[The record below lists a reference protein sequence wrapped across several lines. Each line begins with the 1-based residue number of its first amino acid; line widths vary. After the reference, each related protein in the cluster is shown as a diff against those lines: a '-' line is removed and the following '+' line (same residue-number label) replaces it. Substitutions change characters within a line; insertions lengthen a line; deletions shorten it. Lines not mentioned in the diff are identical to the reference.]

1 MQETY
6 GEPSS
11 RTEESSQSSDQDEN
25 RDQVRSRGESHF
37 EPICRPKL
45 DNYSRSISQATSQ
58 SSHSLRRVYSLSD
71 GYTHPAVDN
80 DRLHEPEEDEKAEE
94 VSAAPGME
102 YIVKWD
108 GPTDPSNPR
117 NMRLGRKWVV
127 VLVLAVGS
135 VCVTC
140 TSSLYTMTYAQIMEE
155 FNCSRIVAT
164 LGLSLFIFGL
174 GVGPLVLAPLSEFYG
189 RRIIYVTSFTFFL
202 IWLVPCA
209 VAQNIET
216 MLVARFFTGISGSAF
231 LSVAGGTV
239 GDMFA
244 RHELAAPMM
253 IYTASPFIGPELGPL
268 LGGFI
273 CQYTSWRWAF
283 YMLLI
288 WAASILIAIAL
299 LVPETYHPVLFRRKA
314 IKIRRE
320 TGDKR
325 WKAPIETLDRSVG
338 QIVLR
343 SIYRPMLLLT
353 MEPMCLSLCIFSAI
367 LLGILYLFF
376 GAFHLVFST
385 LYGFT
390 LSQIGLSFIGLFVGM
405 IFAIM
410 SDPFWR
416 KNYARLVQKREA
428 KVGKLDQYEPEWR
441 LPPAIAGA
449 PIVSI
454 GIFIFAWTIF
464 RDVHWIAPIIGSAV
478 FGLGTI
484 LVYSGIFTFLV
495 DAYPLYAA
503 SALAANSFLRSS
515 FGAAFPLFGIQMY
528 NRLGFNW
535 ASTLLAFLT
544 VAMAPFPYIFFR
556 YGKRIRKRSRFAN
569 STHC

>member
-1 MQETY
+1 MQENY
-6 GEPSS
+6 GDPSS
-11 RTEESSQSSDQDEN
+11 RTEESSQPSDQDEN
-25 RDQVRSRGESHF
+25 RGQVRSRSESHF

-45 DNYSRSISQATSQ
+45 DKDSRSTSQATSR
-58 SSHSLRRVYSLSD
+58 SSRSLRRVYSLSD

-94 VSAAPGME
+94 VSAAPGMG

-108 GPTDPSNPR
+108 GPADPANPR
-117 NMRLGRKWVV
+117 NMRLGRKWVI

-155 FNCSRIVAT
+155 FHCSQIVAT

-189 RRIIYVTSFTFFL
+189 RRIIYVASFTFFL

-216 MLVARFFTGISGSAF
+216 MLVARFFTGVSGSAF

-244 RHELAAPMM
+244 RDELAAPMM

-268 LGGFI
+268 
-273 CQYTSWRWAF
+273 RWAF

-288 WAASILIAIAL
+288 WAASVLIAIAM

-314 IKIRRE
+314 VKLRRE
-320 TGDKR
+320 TGDER
-325 WKAPIETLDRSVG
+325 WRAPIEMSDRSVG
-338 QIVLR
+338 QTVLR
-343 SIYRPMLLLT
+343 SIYRPMMLLT
-353 MEPMCLSLCIFSAI
+353 MELMCLNLCIFSAI

-385 LYGFT
+385 LHGFT

-416 KNYARLVQKREA
+416 KNYARLVQKRET
-428 KVGKLDQYEPEWR
+428 KVGKLGQYEPEWR

-449 PIVSI
+449 PLVSI
-454 GIFIFAWTIF
+454 GILIFAWTIY

-535 ASTLLAFLT
+535 ASSLLAFLT
-544 VAMAPFPYIFFR
+544 VAMAPFP
-556 YGKRIRKRSRFAN
+556 
-569 STHC
+569 

>member
-1 MQETY
+1 MQEASR
-6 GEPSS
+6 EPES
-11 RTEESSQSSDQDEN
+11 RTEESSEQSDQDDRQDRD
-25 RDQVRSRGESHF
+25 RDQGRSEAHF
-37 EPICRPKL
+37 EPICRTKPE
-45 DNYSRSISQATSQ
+45 NEARPASRVSSRSSRSIS
-58 SSHSLRRVYSLSD
+58 RVYSLSD
-71 GYTHPAVDN
+71 GYTHPSVNN
-80 DRLHEPEEDEKAEE
+80 DRLQEPEEEQRAEE
-94 VSAAPGME
+94 ASTRPGTE
-102 YIVKWD
+102 YIVRWD
-108 GPTDPSNPR
+108 GPDDPGNPR
-117 NMRLGRKWVV
+117 NRSLARKWVI
-127 VLVLAVGS
+127 VLVMAVGS

-140 TSSLYTMTYAQIMEE
+140 ASSLYTMTYAQIMEE
-155 FNCSRIVAT
+155 FHCSRIVAT

-202 IWLVPCA
+202 IWLIPCA

-244 RHELAAPMM
+244 RHELGAPMM
-253 IYTASPFIGPELGPL
+253 IYTASPFLGPELGPL

-273 CQYTSWRWAF
+273 CEYTSWRWAF

-288 WAASILIAIAL
+288 WAASVLIAIAL
-299 LVPETYHPVLFRRKA
+299 LVPETYHPVLLRRKA
-314 IKIRRE
+314 IQLRRE
-320 TGDKR
+320 TGDER
-325 WKAPIETLDRSVG
+325 WRAPIEISERSVA
-338 QIVLR
+338 QTVLR
-343 SIYRPMLLLT
+343 SVYRPMMLLT
-353 MEPMCLSLCIFSAI
+353 MEPMCLNLCIFSAI

-376 GAFHLVFST
+376 GAFQLVFST
-385 LYGFT
+385 LHGFT
-390 LSQIGLSFIGLFVGM
+390 LSQIGLSFMGLFVGM
-405 IFAIM
+405 MFAIS
-410 SDPFWR
+410 SDPLWR
-416 KNYARLVQKREA
+416 KNYARLVHKRET
-428 KVGKLDQYEPEWR
+428 KVGKIGEYEPEWR

-449 PIVSI
+449 PLVSI
-454 GIFIFAWTIF
+454 GIFIFAWTIY

-478 FGLGTI
+478 FGMGTI

-515 FGAAFPLFGIQMY
+515 FGAVFPLFGIQMY

-544 VAMAPFPYIFFR
+544 VVMAPFP
-556 YGKRIRKRSRFAN
+556 
-569 STHC
+569 

>member
-1 MQETY
+1 MQEAY

-11 RTEESSQSSDQDEN
+11 RAEESSQPSDQAE
-25 RDQVRSRGESHF
+25 DQGPTRSESEPHF
-37 EPICRPKL
+37 EPISRPKL
-45 DNYSRSISQATSQ
+45 SDHSRSTSQATSR
-58 SSHSLRRVYSLSD
+58 SSRSLRRAYSLSD

-80 DRLHEPEEDEKAEE
+80 DRLRQPEEDEKAEE
-94 VSAAPGME
+94 VSAAPEME

-108 GPTDPSNPR
+108 GHDDPGNPR
-117 NMRLGRKWVV
+117 NMSLGRKWVI

-140 TSSLYTMTYAQIMEE
+140 ASSLYTMTYAQIMEE
-155 FNCSRIVAT
+155 FHCSRIVAT

-202 IWLVPCA
+202 IWLIPCA
-209 VAQNIET
+209 VARNIET
-216 MLVARFFTGISGSAF
+216 MLVARFFTGVSGSAF

-244 RHELAAPMM
+244 RDELAAPMM
-253 IYTASPFIGPELGPL
+253 IYTASPFLGPELGPL

-288 WAASILIAIAL
+288 WAGSVLIAIAL

-314 IKIRRE
+314 IKLRRE
-320 TGDKR
+320 TGDER
-325 WKAPIETLDRSVG
+325 WRAPIEMLDRSVG
-338 QIVLR
+338 QTILR
-343 SIYRPMLLLT
+343 SIYRPMMLLT
-353 MEPMCLSLCIFSAI
+353 MEPMCLNLCIFSAI

-385 LYGFT
+385 LHGFT

-405 IFAIM
+405 VFAIM

-416 KNYARLVQKREA
+416 RNYARLVHKREM
-428 KVGKLDQYEPEWR
+428 KVGKLGEYEPEWR

-449 PIVSI
+449 PMVSI
-454 GIFIFAWTIF
+454 GIFIFAWTIY

-478 FGLGTI
+478 FGMGTI

-535 ASTLLAFLT
+535 ASSLLAFLT
-544 VAMAPFPYIFFR
+544 VAMAPFP
-556 YGKRIRKRSRFAN
+556 
-569 STHC
+569 